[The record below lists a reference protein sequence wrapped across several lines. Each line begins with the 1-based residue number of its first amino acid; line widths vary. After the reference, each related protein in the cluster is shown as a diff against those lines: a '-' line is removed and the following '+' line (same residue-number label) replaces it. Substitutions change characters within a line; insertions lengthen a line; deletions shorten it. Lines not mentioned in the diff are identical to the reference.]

1 MELTRYIA
9 IGQYLPRTSRL
20 HRLDPRTK
28 ILLVTGLMI
37 VLFFIRSFA
46 GFGLFAVFLLC
57 LFLLGEIP
65 LGYALRGLRPVVF
78 LLLLTVVLNTFFSGA
93 GPGPELFRLGPLIA
107 TAGGLRTGL
116 FVGLRLL
123 LLVTATSLLTF
134 TTSPVELTDGLERL
148 LRPLRRVG
156 VPAHELA
163 MMMTI
168 SLRFIPTLL
177 EETEKIMKAQM
188 ARGAEFSRGPVLHRA
203 RALVPVLV
211 PLMLSAFRR
220 SEELALAMEAR
231 CYHGG
236 EGRTRMKEL
245 QWRSA
250 DLMAVALTAVAS
262 LLFLRVR

>member
-1 MELTRYIA
+1 MELTRFVT
-9 IGQYLPRTSRL
+9 IGQYLPRTSPV

-37 VLFFIRSFA
+37 VLFFVPAFA
-46 GFGLFAVFLLC
+46 GFGLFAAFLLG
-57 LFLLGEIP
+57 LFVLGEIP

-78 LLLLTVVLNTFFSGA
+78 LLALTIVLNTFFAGGASGA
-93 GPGPELFRLGPLIA
+93 ELFRLGPLIA

-116 FVGLRLL
+116 FVSLRLI
-123 LLVTATSLLTF
+123 LLVAATSLLTF
-134 TTSPVELTDGLERL
+134 TTSPVELTDGLEQL
-148 LRPLRRVG
+148 LRPFRRLG
-156 VPAHELA
+156 MPAHELA

-188 ARGAEFSRGPVLHRA
+188 ARGAEFGRGSILHRA

-211 PLMLSAFRR
+211 PLMISAFRR

-236 EGRTRMKEL
+236 EGRTRMNEL
-245 QWRSA
+245 RWRRADVMAFVLAAAASA
-250 DLMAVALTAVAS
+250 
-262 LLFLRVR
+262 LFVRIR